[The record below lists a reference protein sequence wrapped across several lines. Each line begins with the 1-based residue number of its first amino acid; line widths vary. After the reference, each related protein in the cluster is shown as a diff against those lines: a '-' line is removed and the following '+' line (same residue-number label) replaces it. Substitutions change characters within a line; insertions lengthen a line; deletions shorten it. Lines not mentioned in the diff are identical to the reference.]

1 MPKERWYPDVCMT
14 VTRNHIQLFVL
25 LRFLSFAHL
34 LNQRCPR
41 SPSRL
46 LFRFPL
52 LLRAFFSRI
61 DVFIIAFELVTTG
74 DFSSIAT
81 PSQMCYGPSSFTRL
95 FLGFYRTFRTLLSC
109 LPMFSPSFHRY
120 LAPLIVFPFLAPVC
134 ILYDPRFLYP
144 FTSRFTPFLR

>member
-1 MPKERWYPDVCMT
+1 MPKERWYPWVCMT
-14 VTRNHIQLFVL
+14 VTRNHVQLFVL

-34 LNQRCPR
+34 LNQRCPG

-46 LFRFPL
+46 LFRFRIL
-52 LLRAFFSRI
+52 CRAFFSRI

-74 DFSSIAT
+74 GFSSVT
-81 PSQMCYGPSSFTRL
+81 THPLMCYGPSSFNRF
-95 FLGFYRTFRTLLSC
+95 FLDFCRTFRTLPSC

-120 LAPLIVFPFLAPVC
+120 LAPSILLSFLAPVF

-144 FTSRFTPFLR
+144 FLR